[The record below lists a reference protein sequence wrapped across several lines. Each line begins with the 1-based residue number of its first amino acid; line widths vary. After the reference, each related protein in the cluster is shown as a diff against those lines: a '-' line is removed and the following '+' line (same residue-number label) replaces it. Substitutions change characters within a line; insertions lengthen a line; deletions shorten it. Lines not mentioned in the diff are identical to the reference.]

1 MAQETVTPTDETEMK
16 AKKPESVK
24 LAFWLACTAEIQ
36 SIDYTNERTSVKL
49 FTKWWFKSPEF
60 FDKNV
65 LKKLVLF
72 DASNDERLDDLLKGQ
87 RVDGCRID
95 GTAGSHF
102 FPVNPEAMILN
113 ATQERCGPDWVK
125 LFPKTEVVC
134 CQLVFTADLRT
145 PFDMKEY
152 PFDRHIIPMSLG
164 TRKWKENKV
173 KHLWSILPSMPD
185 WVDEPYPEDKCII
198 NENVAWIDPHAEIG
212 HLPPVVHIKEDGK
225 PVLCIRV
232 QRDPSYFIYTVSI
245 PICAIVLLCLSSFFL
260 SFNNATDR
268 LNAVLVSTLA
278 LAAYKNSVEVN
289 L

>member
-1 MAQETVTPTDETEMK
+1 
-16 AKKPESVK
+16 
-24 LAFWLACTAEIQ
+24 
-36 SIDYTNERTSVKL
+36 
-49 FTKWWFKSPEF
+49 
-60 FDKNV
+60 
-65 LKKLVLF
+65 
-72 DASNDERLDDLLKGQ
+72 
-87 RVDGCRID
+87 
-95 GTAGSHF
+95 
-102 FPVNPEAMILN
+102 
-113 ATQERCGPDWVK
+113 
-125 LFPKTEVVC
+125 
-134 CQLVFTADLRT
+134 
-145 PFDMKEY
+145 MKEY

-278 LAAYKNSVEVN
+278 LAAYKNSVEVYMHIFIYLCAVCVCVCVCVN
-289 L
+289 VAVTFIRFKPCTHMLTYLHTLLSTYSPNFQ